1 MVEWYVVYVR
11 SFLLL
16 LLPRALFVL
25 VLGPW
30 SFILTLKERAE
41 YIDSDYFD
49 GISLSYLFGINLI
62 NYEIDTKLI

>member
-41 YIDSDYFD
+41 YIDFYFD
-49 GISLSYLFGINLI
+49 DISLSYLFGINLI

>member
-11 SFLLL
+11 SFPLL

-30 SFILTLKERAE
+30 SFILTLKELVE
-41 YIDSDYFD
+41 YIDSSYFD
-49 GISLSYLFGINLI
+49 DISLSYLFGINLI

>member
-11 SFLLL
+11 SFPLL

-25 VLGPW
+25 LLGPW
-30 SFILTLKERAE
+30 SFNLTLKEQVE
-41 YIDSDYFD
+41 YIDSGYFD
-49 GISLSYLFGINLI
+49 NIALSYLFGINLI